1 MSPQENPHPTTTR
14 RTLPSALPAALA
26 LSLLLLLL
34 LGVVSCRSLV
44 APPGYA
50 SRGSGTAGRIE
61 FPEGVSLEAQYV
73 LLAWYESQHGEEA
86 RRRAGD
92 AYGVVVNALRDRGA
106 LLRGMAA
113 RELAERYPAFAYVP
127 PNGGL
132 AFLYGALGA
141 RQDYGQALAMLAEC
155 RRVLESQRT
164 LEVPLQE
171 CAAYLE
177 QSASAQEA
185 ARFRQW
191 ASGHS
196 RLEIASSD
204 QESLRLLE
212 ACRRALVLKQR
223 LAAGAAEA
231 EECLQGDALGAP
243 RILRDLDE
251 ADQAI
256 LPEALAELNLI
267 EDQETL
273 PQWKSLRSNFPA
285 RVVSRVAARVEG
297 LSLSE
302 GEALLS
308 NALREWEGEV
318 RLAAASQAA
327 RESLATVREG
337 LFRRRVHELRQE
349 SQRAEETGGYAGAI
363 QRVRQRLASL
373 EKGDFGDWE
382 CYRRQGMLEELS
394 ELLRTQSE
402 ALLEGAR
409 KHYLAR
415 QRELL
420 DSGHPALA
428 LEIGELLSSLLGEA
442 PLESAEAE
450 QRAKAALREESA
462 LYTLQL
468 GAIAA
473 GDPGLGASWRGDL
486 EVALAKALSE
496 GGWNALLGLSSSS
509 QKDALPNAWRL
520 EQCELLEHDGGQ
532 VETARSEEIRLGY
545 GEPTLEETGEHAF
558 VQRQWSQRVER
569 IASTRVGHL
578 RIRGRLARG
587 DESRV
592 VECNAFYPQT
602 FLQETVLSENSDA
615 ARYRCQDQRELK
627 TVTAPPALQKDRV
640 WSQGEMMDF
649 ARRQGLSEFA
659 SGLLGAFLEESCRQ
673 QIDRISCMGEDSWRN
688 LGTLEESARL
698 LHALKRLSFPT
709 DSPLEQIRLLL
720 LPKLQCAI
728 AAQLR

>member
-1 MSPQENPHPTTTR
+1 MALQEKLHPATR
-14 RTLPSALPAALA
+14 RAFPPAMLAALA
-26 LSLLLLLL
+26 LSLL

-141 RQDYGQALAMLAEC
+141 RQDYEQALAMLSEC

-171 CAAYLE
+171 CAVYLE
-177 QSASAQEA
+177 QTASAQEA
-185 ARFRQW
+185 VHFRQW
-191 ASGHS
+191 AESHS
-196 RLEIASSD
+196 RLEVASSD
-204 QESLRLLE
+204 QESLRLLD
-212 ACRRALVLKQR
+212 ACRRALLLKQR
-223 LAAGAAEA
+223 LAAATADA
-231 EECLQGDALGAP
+231 EECLQGDVLGAP
-243 RILRDLDE
+243 RVLQELDE
-251 ADQAI
+251 ADKAI

-308 NALREWEGEV
+308 NALQEWNGEP
-318 RLAAASQAA
+318 RLKTASQAS
-327 RESLATVREG
+327 REALTAVLEG

-349 SQRAEETGGYAGAI
+349 SQHAGETGGYAGAI
-363 QRVRQRLASL
+363 QRVRQRLSSL

-382 CYRRQGMLEELS
+382 CYRRQGMLEQLT

-402 ALLEGAR
+402 SLLEGAR
-409 KHYLAR
+409 KYYLAR

-428 LEIGELLSSLLGEA
+428 LEIGELLASLLGEA

-450 QRAKAALREESA
+450 QRAKATLKEQPA
-462 LYTLQL
+462 LYTLRL
-468 GAIAA
+468 GVITAT
-473 GDPGLGASWRGDL
+473 DPGQGASWRGDL
-486 EVALAKALSE
+486 EVALSKALSE
-496 GGWNALLGLSSSS
+496 AGWSTLLGLASSVEN
-509 QKDALPNAWRL
+509 DPLPNAWRL

-532 VETARSEEIRLGY
+532 VETARSEETRQGY
-545 GEPTLEETGEHAF
+545 GEATLEESGDHAF
-558 VQRQWSQRVER
+558 VQRKWSQRVER

-578 RIRGRLARG
+578 RIRGRLVRG
-587 DESRV
+587 DDSRV
-592 VECNAFYPQT
+592 VECNAFYPQV
-602 FLQETVLSENSDA
+602 FLQETVLSENPDA

-627 TVTAPPALQKDRV
+627 AVTVPPALRKDRV

-659 SGLLGAFLEESCRQ
+659 SDLLGAFLEESCRQ
-673 QIDRISCMGEDSWRN
+673 QIDRISRMGEDSWQN

-698 LHALKRLSFPT
+698 LHALEALDLPT
-709 DSPLEQIRLLL
+709 DSLLEQTRLSL
-720 LPKLQCAI
+720 LPKLQCVI
-728 AAQLR
+728 AASLR